1 MFHLCL
7 KISKPDD
14 HSWFMKDFGYQVH
27 SVLTLTLFGKGCI
40 QYIFVIYKQKTTNF
54 DEGYIYSN
62 YSRVF
67 NIFIDHLKKGWYI
80 CTWWFSILS
89 GFFFFSFW
97 ENKIPLLYFSN
108 SSTSAIIKIYG
119 ITVNSTKCF
128 VNRYPIWFL
137 K

>member
-1 MFHLCL
+1 MWLFMIMFHLCL

-40 QYIFVIYKQKTTNF
+40 QYIFVIYKQKTTNL

-89 GFFFFSFW
+89 GGVFQFF
-97 ENKIPLLYFSN
+97 EKIKSLSCISVIVQHLQLLRSM
-108 SSTSAIIKIYG
+108 
-119 ITVNSTKCF
+119 V
-128 VNRYPIWFL
+128 L
-137 K
+137 Q